1 MFHGVLSGWAMDALR
16 LRKRGLD
23 VPTAR
28 GSSRSFNS
36 PGGDRTPMGEA
47 WRLDDSLRHPA
58 WRDARDRA
66 A

>member
-23 VPTAR
+23 VPSAR
-28 GSSRSFNS
+28 GPSRTFAS
-36 PGGDRTPMGEA
+36 PSGERTPGDES
-47 WRLDDSLRHPA
+47 WRVDDALRHPA
-58 WRDARDRA
+58 WREARDRA